1 METAG
6 EKSEPSFPAPN
17 IATAALRLAATTA
30 RSARCRRPAAIGKPG
45 RTALSFLGRADTKIP
60 SGKLVAV
67 VTLDRLFGGVLRREL
82 DERKASGSTRN
93 AVGGNEDLGDL
104 ADFGENRLE
113 LAPRRV
119 ITHISNE
126 HFASND
132 GPPNS
137 LIVHTFYVQ
146 RRSASRASAPFG
158 SRSSMRPAAS
168 TDDPF
173 ARRSSVASPAPFTT

>member
-6 EKSEPSFPAPN
+6 EKSEPSFPATN
-17 IATAALRLAATTA
+17 IAAAAFRLATTTA
-30 RSARCRRPAAIGKPG
+30 RSARCSRPAAIGKSG
-45 RTALSFLGRADTKIP
+45 RTTLSFLGRADTKIP

-67 VTLDRLFGGVLRREL
+67 VTLDRLFGGVLFREL
-82 DERKASGSTRN
+82 DEREASGSTRD
-93 AVGGNEDLGDL
+93 AVGGNEDLDDL
-104 ADFGENRLE
+104 ADFGENRFE

-137 LIVHTFYVQ
+137 LIVHTFYIQ

-158 SRSSMRPAAS
+158 SRSSMTPVVSA
-168 TDDPF
+168 TETL
-173 ARRSSVASPAPFTT
+173 ARRSSAASPTPLGA